1 MRLSPLSEAPCVIVN
16 FLNFTFNKFSDY
28 LPSPSHDESCKQIFC
43 NAAKSLQKKLL
54 HPFSLIESSLGCLAQ
69 RTVLVS
75 DLAQTAIASV
85 TAPPPHLPEFRS
97 QPGPGRVTDWNYS
110 VPAR

>member
-1 MRLSPLSEAPCVIVN
+1 MTKVARKYFAMLRRV
-16 FLNFTFNKFSDY
+16 
-28 LPSPSHDESCKQIFC
+28 CK
-43 NAAKSLQKKLL
+43 KKLL
-54 HPFSLIESSLGCLAQ
+54 HPFSLIESSLGRLAQ